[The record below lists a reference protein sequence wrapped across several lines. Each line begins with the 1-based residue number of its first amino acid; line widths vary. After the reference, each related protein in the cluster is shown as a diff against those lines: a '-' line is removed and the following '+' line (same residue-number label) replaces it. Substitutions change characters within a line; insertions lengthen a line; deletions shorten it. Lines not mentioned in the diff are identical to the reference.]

1 MIIFGVSVIK
11 PFSSQV
17 IGNLVLVGSNEGNSM
32 LCYSL
37 EGGGVVEGSRSFCGF
52 FSHEKSSIF
61 YIYIGPCWFS
71 VNTSQSLRWKNQ

>member
-37 EGGGVVEGSRSFCGF
+37 EGGVVEGSRSFCGF

-61 YIYIGPCWFS
+61 LYIYR
-71 VNTSQSLRWKNQ
+71 SLLVFR